1 MDLQF
6 AKSILVWARKP
17 AYMCP
22 RSRISGI
29 RARNKGKT
37 CLRTIVS
44 PSWRKTS
51 RFVEPSG
58 WGVLA
63 PTPDYGP
70 LRKVSGSGRLSGAD
84 GFAPDWRKRW
94 DERVGRLRLSLWHR
108 RAASAALWFPEGTIK
123 RRGQRRRR
131 LQPPTGTRKGSCQE
145 PFLVPGAGAAISVAI
160 VSCQFLFKVLTD
172 RMLGSDSVG

>member
-1 MDLQF
+1 
-6 AKSILVWARKP
+6 
-17 AYMCP
+17 MCP
-22 RSRISGI
+22 RSRISGF

-37 CLRTIVS
+37 CPRTIVS

-51 RFVEPSG
+51 RFIEPSG

-70 LRKVSGSGRLSGAD
+70 WRKVSGSGRLSGAD
-84 GFAPDWRKRW
+84 RFAPDWRKRW
-94 DERVGRLRLSLWHR
+94 DERVGRLRLSFWHR

-131 LQPPTGTRKGSCQE
+131 LQPPTGLRVRKKAPFWE
-145 PFLVPGAGAAISVAI
+145 PSVPSDV
-160 VSCQFLFKVLTD
+160 LFSNS
-172 RMLGSDSVG
+172 MLEDMEKIWALRDIIPDPNVIPLESGNLE